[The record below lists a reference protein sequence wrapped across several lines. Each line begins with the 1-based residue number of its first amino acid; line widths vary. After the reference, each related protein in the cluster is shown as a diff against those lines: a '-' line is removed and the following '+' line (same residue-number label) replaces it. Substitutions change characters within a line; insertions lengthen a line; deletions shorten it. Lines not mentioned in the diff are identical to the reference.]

1 MRVKGGFQ
9 TRLIIFLQVTN
20 GKFKRIEIEVVKFK
34 KSTIIIR
41 KGRVLIRMTLQ
52 DESKHNFYGL
62 LTADVLHV
70 YVKEDDY
77 SKAYVMPKV
86 KDFSLIDLELSIEHQ
101 DFVRRIE
108 ERNEKELAGID
119 ENISYVID
127 NFSEMRTEKFQTISE
142 ALFLAVTEPE
152 FLRELKTQLNLTKN
166 KAKGLN

>member
-9 TRLIIFLQVTN
+9 TRLIIFLQIKN
-20 GKFKRIEIEVVKFK
+20 SNFKRIEIEVVKFK

-41 KGRVLIRMTLQ
+41 KGRALIRMTLQ
-52 DESKHNFYGL
+52 NASKHNFYSL

-77 SKAYVMPKV
+77 SKAYIMPKV
-86 KDFSLIDLELSIEHQ
+86 KDFSLTDLDLSLEHQ

-108 ERNEKELAGID
+108 ERNKKELAAID
-119 ENISYVID
+119 ENISYIID
-127 NFSEMRTEKFQTISE
+127 NFSDVRVDKFHVLSE

-152 FLRELKTQLNLTKN
+152 FLRELKYQQNLIKN